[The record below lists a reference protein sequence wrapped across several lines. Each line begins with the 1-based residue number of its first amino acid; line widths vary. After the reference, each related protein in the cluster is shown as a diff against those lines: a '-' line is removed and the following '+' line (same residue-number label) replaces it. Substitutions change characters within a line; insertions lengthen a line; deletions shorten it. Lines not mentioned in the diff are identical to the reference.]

1 MVSLSSQGA
10 KSQRGEGWGVK
21 NASFHISRDSVPN
34 PALVPGSSLYC
45 DIDKCSTKDCG
56 KFHQD

>member
-10 KSQRGEGWGVK
+10 KSQRGGGGVK

-34 PALVPGSSLYC
+34 PALVPASRLYC
-45 DIDKCSTKDCG
+45 DIDKCSMKVCG
-56 KFHQD
+56 KFNKD